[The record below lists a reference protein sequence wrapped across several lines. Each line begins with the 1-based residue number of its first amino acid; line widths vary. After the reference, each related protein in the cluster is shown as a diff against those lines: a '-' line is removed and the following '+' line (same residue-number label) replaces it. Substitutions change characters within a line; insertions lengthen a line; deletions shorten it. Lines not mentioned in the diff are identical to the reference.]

1 MKKNRKGKVKKIF
14 IKDLEYFI
22 VHFSEHCEC
31 CKEKLSV
38 HGYRSK
44 SKQKREAVYA
54 SCQNKGKCRRA
65 GLEICFVG
73 NLGC

>member
-1 MKKNRKGKVKKIF
+1 MSKKHKKNKKQPF

-22 VHFSEHCEC
+22 VHFNEHCERC
-31 CKEKLSV
+31 GQKLDV
-38 HGYRSK
+38 HGYRSR

-54 SCQNKGKCRRA
+54 SCQNKGKCARS